1 MSFKIST
8 GFVDSCFK
16 DCVNNYSSADFSSS
30 EKSCLMNCGKRTA
43 KMMEATAEMQQ
54 MADKL

>member
-1 MSFKIST
+1 
-8 GFVDSCFK
+8 
-16 DCVNNYSSADFSSS
+16 
-30 EKSCLMNCGKRTA
+30 MNCGKRTA